1 MTPIALLLALA
12 TPALATD
19 ASAAGGDGWEH
30 DGQEVQYLDENYV
43 GGYDFEKVV
52 GGQQVSNDRWDATVG
67 VLSGGGVICTGTLI
81 GERVALTAAHC
92 AGGIDGV
99 LIDSDDYLEADMSQ
113 VVAVES
119 ETVHPDYYSSMWG
132 GNDIAVLRLAER
144 VTQVEPQ
151 AVAVECIL
159 DRYLED
165 GAPVHV
171 VGYGSTSESGNGWN
185 TKLNEGG
192 TRVQTKDCTAET
204 VEGYYTGCDPEI
216 QPGGEIGAGGNG
228 VDACFGD
235 SGGPLYLKTDEGDFL
250 VGVTSRSYAGVPG
263 SQPCKY
269 GGIYTRPDYFIKWI
283 ENTAGFPIKLPSCNE
298 APEATAEGILTKP
311 GKTGYSALVASD
323 PDGDTSLLTYAIV
336 QPPVHGTVTVDAEG
350 VLAYTAFDDAEEGL
364 DAFVVAVTDG
374 GNDAYQRTGDPVSL
388 ELEIPVE
395 IKKGLFVSPS
405 GLGGGC
411 GCDSTQ
417 GAAGWLGLVGVLGL
431 LRRRR

>member
-1 MTPIALLLALA
+1 MTPIAMLLALA
-12 TPALATD
+12 GTAYATD
-19 ASAAGGDGWEH
+19 AGGADSWEYQ
-30 DGQEVQYLDENYV
+30 GEEVQYLDENYV

-52 GGQQVSNDRWDATVG
+52 GGEQVKNDRWDATVG
-67 VLSGGGVICTGTLI
+67 ILSGGGVICTGTLI

-92 AGGIDGV
+92 TGGIDGV

-119 ETVHPDYYSSMWG
+119 ETAHPDYWSSQWG

-144 VTQVEPQ
+144 VTKVKPQ
-151 AVAVECIL
+151 AVAIECIL

-185 TKLNEGG
+185 TKLNEGA
-192 TRVQTKDCTAET
+192 TRVQTADCTADE
-204 VEGYYTGCDPEI
+204 VEGYFTGCDPAI

-235 SGGPLYLKTDEGDFL
+235 SGGPLYLKTAEGDYL

-283 ENTAGFPIKLPSCNE
+283 EDTAGFPIKVPSCNE
-298 APEATAEGILTKP
+298 APEASAEGILTKP
-311 GKTGYSALVASD
+311 GKTGYSIVVASD
-323 PDGDTSLLTYAIV
+323 PDGDAAAITFEIV
-336 QPPVHGTVTVDAEG
+336 QPPQFGTVSVDAEG
-350 VLAYTAFDDAEEGL
+350 VLAYTANDEAAEGV
-364 DAFVVAVTDG
+364 DSFVVAVTDA
-374 GNDAYQRTGDPVSL
+374 GNDAYKRTGDPVTM

-395 IKKGLFVSPS
+395 IKKGLFVTPS
-405 GLGGGC
+405 GINGGC
-411 GCDSTQ
+411 GCDSAD
-417 GAAGWLGLVGVLGL
+417 GAVGWLGLVGALGL
-431 LRRRR
+431 IRRRR